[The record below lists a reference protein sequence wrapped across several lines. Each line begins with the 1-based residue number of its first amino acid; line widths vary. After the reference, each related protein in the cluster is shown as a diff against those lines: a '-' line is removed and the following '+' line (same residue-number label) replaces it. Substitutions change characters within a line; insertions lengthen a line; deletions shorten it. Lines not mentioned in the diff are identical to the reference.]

1 MNHMI
6 LVFDFPFDGPWGD
19 EMAAASQGLA
29 EDISTEQGLVWKIW
43 TENRLTKRIGGVHL
57 FNDRDA
63 ALRFR
68 DKHLARLKS
77 LGLKDIFAQ
86 VYEVN
91 EPLSQITRAPI

>member
-43 TENRLTKRIGGVHL
+43 TENRQTKRVGGIHL
-57 FNDRDA
+57 FNDPDA

-77 LGLKDIFAQ
+77 LGLNDVFAQ

-91 EPLSQITRAPI
+91 QTLSQITRAPI